1 MIKLFLVIPLIFL
14 FGCATTNS
22 LETVITKNTDGY
34 TITMDSPGKVEHTD
48 GDTTVSVDLR
58 DRSLLQT
65 LTEAAVVQGLER
77 KGD

>member
-1 MIKLFLVIPLIFL
+1 
-14 FGCATTNS
+14 
-22 LETVITKNTDGY
+22 
-34 TITMDSPGKVEHTD
+34 MDSPGKVEHTD